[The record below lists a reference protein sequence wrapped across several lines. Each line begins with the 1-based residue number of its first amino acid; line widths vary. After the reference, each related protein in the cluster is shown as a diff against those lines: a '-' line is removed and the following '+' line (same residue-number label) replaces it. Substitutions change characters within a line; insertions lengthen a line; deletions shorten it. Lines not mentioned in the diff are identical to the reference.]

1 MSTLRET
8 IMDAQECFLEE
19 VASHSIFHNER
30 GKYSHYD
37 FFFSDK
43 KASNKRSGRTRVA
56 TQTFLFS
63 RIAMGTPTRSCV
75 LGTVLVIFKILT

>member
-19 VASHSIFHNER
+19 VASHSIFHNDR

-37 FFFSDK
+37 FFFFF
-43 KASNKRSGRTRVA
+43 R
-56 TQTFLFS
+56 
-63 RIAMGTPTRSCV
+63 
-75 LGTVLVIFKILT
+75 